1 MSLKPKLAPEP
12 EDSPEPTPMP
22 STNRPDLPPRPT
34 GPALQTEHPLL
45 VILFLQKTGGPAQP
59 VSSAQEKGPSKA
71 RGDRR
76 PLARRR
82 RWTRRPVRV
91 KGHPEERLG
100 TMQGSKEEG
109 QCRPSSDG
117 PCPPGMC
124 APRGPL
130 SWRLGPGSPRARL
143 RGHSLPTACLP
154 AGSGAAAWR
163 GGPGTGRASEALVD
177 AQCAAGD
184 VLQLPGHVVGHADA
198 VVCQH
203 LQHQPQVQ
211 PPLLPG
217 HAVPG
222 AGRDLVRAQPGTAPP
237 SSEPWTLPSP

>member
-1 MSLKPKLAPEP
+1 MSILGRGCMSLKPKLAPEP

-22 STNRPDLPPRPT
+22 STNRPDLPPSPT

-59 VSSAQEKGPSKA
+59 VSSAQEKGPSK
-71 RGDRR
+71 GQT
-76 PLARRR
+76 PLGTKTALD
-82 RWTRRPVRV
+82 P

-109 QCRPSSDG
+109 QCLPSSDG

-143 RGHSLPTACLP
+143 RGHSLPRPACP
-154 AGSGAAAWR
+154 QAPEQQPGGEGRAP
-163 GGPGTGRASEALVD
+163 GGP
-177 AQCAAGD
+177 QK
-184 VLQLPGHVVGHADA
+184 
-198 VVCQH
+198 
-203 LQHQPQVQ
+203 
-211 PPLLPG
+211 PLSMLS
-217 HAVPG
+217 
-222 AGRDLVRAQPGTAPP
+222 VRRVTC
-237 SSEPWTLPSP
+237 SSSPDT